1 MTCPSI
7 LAIAMASPITIFR
20 KAWEFRN
27 HKVAALKNV
36 PMSEQNSLAPLNGR
50 RYVQSRRERE
60 VGRVGNI

>member
-1 MTCPSI
+1 
-7 LAIAMASPITIFR
+7 MASPITIFR

-50 RYVQSRRERE
+50 RYVQSRRGRE